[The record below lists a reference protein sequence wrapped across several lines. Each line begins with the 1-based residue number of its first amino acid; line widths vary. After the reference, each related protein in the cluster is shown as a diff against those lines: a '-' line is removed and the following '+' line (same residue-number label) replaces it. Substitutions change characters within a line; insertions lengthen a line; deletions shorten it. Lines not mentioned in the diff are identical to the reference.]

1 MLTQRTAKNHKPAS
15 RHRKMPW
22 KMTSILRSGSKAIV
36 GGKQRSH
43 RCAEANALTHGYLH
57 SHKAKVCNKKA
68 SLLGKNPHENIV
80 FRHKS
85 RSKTGRL
92 ALRNGTNGNAKRH
105 FSHPKTHRFR
115 KRDGAGGYHFRFALH
130 SGRFPARR
138 LSSTAV
144 KKRECRNTPSSA
156 KAQAQRE
163 LTTVNYSPRSPAI
176 TIIRCIFAI

>member
-1 MLTQRTAKNHKPAS
+1 MENGFNFAVPAAKPS
-15 RHRKMPW
+15 F
-22 KMTSILRSGSKAIV
+22 GD
-36 GGKQRSH
+36 KQRSH
-43 RCAEANALTHGYLH
+43 RCAAANALTHGYLH
-57 SHKAKVCNKKA
+57 SRKAKVCNKKT
-68 SLLGKNPHENIV
+68 SFLGKNPHENFV

-105 FSHPKTHRFR
+105 VSHPKTTRFR
-115 KRDGAGGYHFRFALH
+115 KQDASGGHHFRFTLH

-138 LSSTAV
+138 LSGTAV
-144 KKRECRNTPSSA
+144 KKRESRNTPSSA